1 MLRPADTVPIDKLGD
16 MSRAFS
22 DEAAMEA
29 AMEPDR

>member
-22 DEAAMEA
+22 DEAAR
-29 AMEPDR
+29 EPDG